1 MNVSNMF
8 DASNMTNPFHMTVD
22 SRKNISEPR
31 TNQIS
36 DHHMRT
42 IPKAQNDNAKKF
54 VPSPELIVD
63 SSQSSESKEKIV
75 INNHRYIIPVS

>member
-1 MNVSNMF
+1 MF
-8 DASNMTNPFHMTVD
+8 DASNTTNPFHITVD
-22 SRKNISEPR
+22 SHKNISEPR

-42 IPKAQNDNAKKF
+42 IPKAHNDNAKKF

-75 INNHRYIIPVS
+75 INNHRYVIPVS